1 EMNAGGQ
8 ALADSIQLGVNA
20 VVDGNRI
27 GAGLPVDAQKNARFA
42 IRCDDCIE
50 GLLRLVHAGNV
61 AHLDRH
67 PCGGFLYN
75 NAGDFARIMHLA
87 IEKLKHELVVTLNQ
101 AWRLD
106 KIGPLDGAK
115 NVLHG
120 DPARRSLPGS
130 GTMSYSG
137 MSSP

>member
-1 EMNAGGQ
+1 
-8 ALADSIQLGVNA
+8 
-20 VVDGNRI
+20 
-27 GAGLPVDAQKNARFA
+27 
-42 IRCDDCIE
+42 
-50 GLLRLVHAGNV
+50 NV

-67 PCGGFLYN
+67 PCGGFLYDD
-75 NAGDFARIMHLA
+75 AGDFARIMHLA

-120 DPARRSLPGS
+120 YPRPKELAGIRDDVVFGNVVALNEHGRDAVYPINPRLDFVRGDLPQPRIGNCV
-130 GTMSYSG
+130 GG
-137 MSSP
+137 DAEG